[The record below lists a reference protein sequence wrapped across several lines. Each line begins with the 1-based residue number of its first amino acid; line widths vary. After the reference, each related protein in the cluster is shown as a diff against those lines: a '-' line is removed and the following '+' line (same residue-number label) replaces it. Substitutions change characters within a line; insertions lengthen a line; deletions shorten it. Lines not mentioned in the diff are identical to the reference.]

1 MSRPI
6 GRFESFLDWVV
17 RFLMVMAALA
27 VTAYIGWYG
36 WVITTGEPISNPTA
50 DTASQGVDGAEA
62 VAPPVSRPDTLPG
75 DTASRS
81 IDTTGASD

>member
-36 WVITTGEPISNPTA
+36 WVITTGEPISNPTTRHSLA
-50 DTASQGVDGAEA
+50 RRRSVGSCCA
-62 VAPPVSRPDTLPG
+62 SRP
-75 DTASRS
+75 
-81 IDTTGASD
+81 TTGHVSWGHSISIC